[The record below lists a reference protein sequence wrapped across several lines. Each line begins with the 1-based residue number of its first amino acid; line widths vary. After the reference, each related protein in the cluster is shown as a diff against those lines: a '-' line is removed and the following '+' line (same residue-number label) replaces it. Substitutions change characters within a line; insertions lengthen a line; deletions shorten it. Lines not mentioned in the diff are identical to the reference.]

1 MKHFFILLFFFGLTG
16 CEQPAVSPATQ
27 ARRDTKTKRAL
38 TKKDSDFAGVK
49 PLPLDYERISAD
61 YASRHGGL

>member
-1 MKHFFILLFFFGLTG
+1 MKHVFILVCFLGLVG
-16 CEQPAVSPATQ
+16 CEEPAVSQSSQAQRAPA
-27 ARRDTKTKRAL
+27 TKRAL
-38 TKKDSDFAGVK
+38 GRKDTDFAGVK